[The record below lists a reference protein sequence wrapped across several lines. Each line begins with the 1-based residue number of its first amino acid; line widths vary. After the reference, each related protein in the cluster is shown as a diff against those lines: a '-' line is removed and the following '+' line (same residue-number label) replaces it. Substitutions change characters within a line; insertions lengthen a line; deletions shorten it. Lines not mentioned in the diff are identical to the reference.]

1 VRILLAGALSW
12 NPERIRSL
20 HERGHELWGLW
31 SRSLAWDQGPYPAL
45 EGCVRQVAL
54 ADAARTIREERIDC
68 VYSLFQV
75 YDRRIW
81 APASAGVE
89 HGIWTILRTLL
100 AERERGTFDAPI
112 VRHWGFD
119 VHDVDLEVTR
129 ALDGH
134 VVCNREKLAYWEAPV
149 VEGGCGLDVVGGCEV
164 VEFLDGDRPKLEFMN
179 DRFAERLSD
188 LDGEL
193 HTVCVGRP
201 FGIDYLALARR
212 EIHVHVYGNS
222 FDDAYRMIA
231 PDLSPRIARREASLL
246 GRYVHVHTSLQPTG
260 GSWAAVRRAKEQ
272 WVREFSRYDAGWSY
286 IRSPLPW
293 APLDDRGAIPNR
305 IGTYLLAGV
314 PVVTDPRP
322 GSYRYEEPRR
332 LGVTLELAD
341 GDYDGLRA
349 QLDAE
354 ARSRA
359 KSLAAREARAGYSFD
374 ASMPE
379 LVGVLERARAAYFAR
394 PHAERSRFPRSGRT
408 RLFHFNTSPHRPTV
422 LAGLVRGPSPDSG
435 LAAQWRRLLLPL
447 RTALVRSA
455 LRPWVEAGPYDRSPA
470 KRGSCP

>member
-1 VRILLAGALSW
+1 M
-12 NPERIRSL
+12 RS
-20 HERGHELWGLW
+20 
-31 SRSLAWDQGPYPAL
+31 
-45 EGCVRQVAL
+45 
-54 ADAARTIREERIDC
+54 
-68 VYSLFQV
+68 
-75 YDRRIW
+75 
-81 APASAGVE
+81 
-89 HGIWTILRTLL
+89 
-100 AERERGTFDAPI
+100 
-112 VRHWGFD
+112 
-119 VHDVDLEVTR
+119 
-129 ALDGH
+129 LDGH
-134 VVCNREKLAYWEAPV
+134 VVCNREKLAYWAAPV
-149 VEGGCGLDVVGGCEV
+149 AEGGCGLDVVGECEV

-231 PDLSPRIARREASLL
+231 PDLSARIARRDASLL
-246 GRYVHVHTSLQPTG
+246 RRYVHVHTSLQPTG
-260 GSWAAVRRAKEQ
+260 GSWAAVRRAKER
-272 WVREFSRYDAGWSY
+272 WVQEFSRYDAGWSY
-286 IRSPLPW
+286 IRPPLPW

-379 LVGVLERARAAYFAR
+379 LVGVLERARAAYFAH
-394 PHAERSRFPRSGRT
+394 PHAERSRFPRSGRS

-422 LAGLVRGPSPDSG
+422 LAGLVRRPSPDSG